1 MSEQMTWK
9 RFLVPNLLT
18 AANIAAGF
26 LSMLAAAEGS
36 YEQSVYW
43 LVLAILLDLL
53 DGRVARWLRAT
64 SRFGQELD
72 SFSDSLSFCAA
83 PAFLAQRAVL
93 RPLGGLGVAASL
105 LFLLAGVLRLARFN
119 LTSDAHSKASHTTG
133 VPTPIAAGYIMAL
146 VLMRDQVPPAPAGLV
161 VLVFA
166 LLMVSRIPLPEMRG
180 RSPVTLTLIVGLVNY
195 FAVVIWP
202 NWYTVAWWNL
212 WNVVI
217 LLVAR
222 GSDRRLQAAGS
233 PS

>member
-1 MSEQMTWK
+1 MSEQVSLK
-9 RFLVPNLLT
+9 RLLVPNLLT

-26 LSMLAAAEGS
+26 LSMLAAAEGH

-53 DGRVARWLRAT
+53 DGRVARWLQAT

-93 RPLGGLGVAASL
+93 HPLGGLGVLASL
-105 LFLLAGVLRLARFN
+105 LYLLAGVLRLARFN
-119 LTSDAHSKASHTTG
+119 LTSDAHSKATHTTG
-133 VPTPIAAGYIMAL
+133 VPTPIGAGYVMAL
-146 VLMRDQVPPAPAGLV
+146 VLMRDRVSPAVAGVV
-161 VLVFA
+161 VLVLA
-166 LLMVSRIPLPEMRG
+166 LLMVSRIPLPEVRG
-180 RSPVTLTLIVGLVNY
+180 RSVVTLTLMVGLVNY
-195 FAVVIWP
+195 LAVVVWP
-202 NWYTVAWWNL
+202 NWYTVGWWNF

-217 LLVAR
+217 LLAAR
-222 GSDRRLQAAGS
+222 GRNRRLHAARS